1 MAAPSVPGL
10 IGLKAHLVA
19 VEAFISPGLPAFTLI
34 GLPDTSLA
42 EARERVHPAVTAA
55 GYPWPQTHV
64 TVNLSPASLPKHG
77 TSYDLAIALA
87 VLSAGKWVPSSLS
100 TVLVLG
106 ELNLDGSILPITGL
120 LPCLLDARQR
130 GITTVVIPEANRSE
144 ADLIP
149 GLTYIAV
156 STLAQAI
163 RRLGGKPGQHRPLI
177 AHTTHQNDSDKRSAS
192 KPDSAII
199 SHSNSIRPLNSA
211 REATIQTGVQ
221 DTPTD
226 FAEIIGQQ
234 QAKHALEIAAAGGH
248 HLLMTGPP
256 GVGKSLLARALPGL
270 LPPLT
275 DDEQLDVASIRSICG
290 TLPRHGM
297 SRVPPFE
304 APHHTSSVSALVG
317 GGMGTA
323 APGAITRAHRGVLFL
338 DEAPEFSAAALQA
351 LREPLETGE
360 IILAR
365 SHAVTV
371 YPARF
376 LLVMAANPCPCG
388 GDWGDGSRC
397 TCTVQQR
404 NRYWSRL
411 SGPLLDRI
419 DIQLEVPAPTALP
432 ASGYGEAEP
441 SSTVRE
447 RVCSARATA
456 ADRFSSN
463 GWSTTNSEA
472 SGAWLRQRTGS
483 AALLP
488 IQKGVATR
496 ILSLRGAD
504 RTLRLAWTIADLT
517 GHMSPTKDDVA
528 EALMLRSRRT

>member
-1 MAAPSVPGL
+1 MRIGGTLCSGL

-42 EARERVHPAVTAA
+42 EARERVHSAVTAS

-248 HLLMTGPP
+248 
-256 GVGKSLLARALPGL
+256 
-270 LPPLT
+270 
-275 DDEQLDVASIRSICG
+275 
-290 TLPRHGM
+290 
-297 SRVPPFE
+297 PF
-304 APHHTSSVSALVG
+304 
-317 GGMGTA
+317 
-323 APGAITRAHRGVLFL
+323 
-338 DEAPEFSAAALQA
+338 
-351 LREPLETGE
+351 
-360 IILAR
+360 
-365 SHAVTV
+365 
-371 YPARF
+371 
-376 LLVMAANPCPCG
+376 
-388 GDWGDGSRC
+388 
-397 TCTVQQR
+397 
-404 NRYWSRL
+404 
-411 SGPLLDRI
+411 
-419 DIQLEVPAPTALP
+419 
-432 ASGYGEAEP
+432 
-441 SSTVRE
+441 
-447 RVCSARATA
+447 
-456 ADRFSSN
+456 
-463 GWSTTNSEA
+463 
-472 SGAWLRQRTGS
+472 
-483 AALLP
+483 
-488 IQKGVATR
+488 
-496 ILSLRGAD
+496 
-504 RTLRLAWTIADLT
+504 
-517 GHMSPTKDDVA
+517 
-528 EALMLRSRRT
+528 